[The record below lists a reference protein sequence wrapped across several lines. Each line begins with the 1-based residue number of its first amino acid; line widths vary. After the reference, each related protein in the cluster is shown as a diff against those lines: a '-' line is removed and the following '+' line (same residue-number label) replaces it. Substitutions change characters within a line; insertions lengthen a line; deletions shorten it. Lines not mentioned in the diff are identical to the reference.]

1 MDFEIPEALAV
12 RARRRRGAQGA
23 AWVRRL
29 KPGLTSFAV
38 EHELEP
44 VRRLQLGQELA
55 VGYVVRLADAR
66 VAVLRAVEDRGA
78 LGRQAEALTLWGD
91 RPAVDLLAVD
101 VDRGLLLLE
110 ALDPDRDLRTVPR
123 DEALAIACEV
133 AAQLWIPTP
142 ADHTTLTPTLPGG
155 EFAATGAIPPVLA
168 DHGHAAELRRRST
181 AEARRVLHG
190 DLHRSNV
197 LASGNDHWKAI
208 DPYPSIAPP
217 AVDLAVLA
225 SDLIADDVGSAR
237 AVDRLLDVVNRMAV
251 ITRRHGIVPSSVL
264 DWMLLH
270 RLDQIA
276 AAGLEARSPDWDLR
290 FAELIVAGVHRVGPG
305 VA

>member
-1 MDFEIPEALAV
+1 
-12 RARRRRGAQGA
+12 
-23 AWVRRL
+23 
-29 KPGLTSFAV
+29 
-38 EHELEP
+38 
-44 VRRLQLGQELA
+44 
-55 VGYVVRLADAR
+55 
-66 VAVLRAVEDRGA
+66 
-78 LGRQAEALTLWGD
+78 
-91 RPAVDLLAVD
+91 
-101 VDRGLLLLE
+101 
-110 ALDPDRDLRTVPR
+110 
-123 DEALAIACEV
+123 
-133 AAQLWIPTP
+133 
-142 ADHTTLTPTLPGG
+142 
-155 EFAATGAIPPVLA
+155 
-168 DHGHAAELRRRST
+168 
-181 AEARRVLHG
+181 VLHG

>member
-1 MDFEIPEALAV
+1 VDFEIPEALAV

-155 EFAATGAIPPVLA
+155 RVRG
-168 DHGHAAELRRRST
+168 DRS
-181 AEARRVLHG
+181 
-190 DLHRSNV
+190 
-197 LASGNDHWKAI
+197 
-208 DPYPSIAPP
+208 DPS
-217 AVDLAVLA
+217 
-225 SDLIADDVGSAR
+225 
-237 AVDRLLDVVNRMAV
+237 
-251 ITRRHGIVPSSVL
+251 
-264 DWMLLH
+264 
-270 RLDQIA
+270 
-276 AAGLEARSPDWDLR
+276 
-290 FAELIVAGVHRVGPG
+290 GPG
-305 VA
+305 